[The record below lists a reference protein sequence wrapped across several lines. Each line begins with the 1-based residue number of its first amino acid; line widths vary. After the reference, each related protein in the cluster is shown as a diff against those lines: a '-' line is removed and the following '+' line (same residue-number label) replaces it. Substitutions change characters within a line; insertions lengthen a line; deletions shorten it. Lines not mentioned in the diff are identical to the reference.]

1 MDEGVK
7 SRLLKLEDGVP
18 FPSQRRG
25 RFEEGQGRV
34 QLEML
39 MEHPSR
45 RWCGGRRWTF
55 RGFWDGGALDIVGGH
70 ELALEEGGEKEEE
83 PSRVMPFKD
92 PEEKE
97 VPRRTPD
104 TRKLGGW

>member
-7 SRLLKLEDGVP
+7 SRLLKLEDGVL

-45 RWCGGRRWTF
+45 RMVQRRGWTL
-55 RGFWDGGALDIVGGH
+55 RGFWDGVGTGYR
-70 ELALEEGGEKEEE
+70 G
-83 PSRVMPFKD
+83 
-92 PEEKE
+92 
-97 VPRRTPD
+97 RT
-104 TRKLGGW
+104 